1 MALFSISFTLAIHVK
16 LPPCGLAVKDP
27 RPKKPLWKIKQT
39 FECIIA
45 MFQLQGMT
53 RLILKTLK
61 YKIDSFYLRSDA
73 TCLFR
78 KVESPGIIKI

>member
-1 MALFSISFTLAIHVK
+1 MSNFR
-16 LPPCGLAVKDP
+16 LPVKDP

-39 FECIIA
+39 IECIIA

-53 RLILKTLK
+53 RLMLKTLK
-61 YKIDSFYLRSDA
+61 YKIDSFYLPNNA

-78 KVESPGIIKI
+78 KGESPGIIKI